1 MRSGQN
7 TMRFKQDGGIRNTIT
22 SSGKDT
28 VPFEQD

>member
-1 MRSGQN
+1 
-7 TMRFKQDGGIRNTIT
+7 MRFKQDGGIRNTIT